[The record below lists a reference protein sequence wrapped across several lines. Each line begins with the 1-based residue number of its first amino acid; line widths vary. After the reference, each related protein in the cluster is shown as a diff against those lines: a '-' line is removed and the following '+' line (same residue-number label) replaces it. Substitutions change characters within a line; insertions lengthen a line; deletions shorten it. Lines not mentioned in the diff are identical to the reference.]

1 MRSDHEDFLARAD
14 KCREMAKRFS
24 PENRAHLMRIA
35 AAWER
40 LAQEEVVEAQMSW
53 KRKLGRPLE

>member
-1 MRSDHEDFLARAD
+1 MQSEHDDFLARAD
-14 KCREMAKRFS
+14 KCREMAKQFS

-40 LAQEEVVEAQMSW
+40 LAREDAPNEQFESAA
-53 KRKLGRPLE
+53 